1 MPDFDL
7 VVIGSG
13 PAGYAA
19 ALRGAEL
26 GGRIAVVESETVGGN
41 CLRYNCI
48 PSNILLDTARAAI
61 DLQELALMGVVP
73 AGSASLS
80 RAVARQGRIVSATAE
95 GMANLLQF
103 RGIQVTHG
111 RGRLASPTAVTVELS
126 EGGET
131 SLSAGA
137 IVIAGGARPQPPVL
151 PGLDADGVLTS
162 DQALALPEPPG
173 SLLVLG
179 GGPIGLAF
187 VLEYAFLFAAFGSSV
202 TVVEAGAHVLPEEDA
217 DLTAYLVQAL
227 EAAGVRVLAGSRVA
241 GIDRKN
247 GVQQASVE
255 TPAGPVTVDA
265 ELIVAPDCRAPFV
278 EGLGAEAAGLPV
290 VDGALSVDEHC
301 RTAVSTIFA
310 VGDVTGGLRLS
321 SGRSVMLS
329 HTGAHQGRVAAENAL
344 GQSSRV
350 DLRVVPRCIHTQPE
364 LASVGLT
371 EEAARAQGH
380 SVVVGLCDLATNARA
395 VALGRGEGVVKVV
408 AGARHGEILGVHI
421 LGPQASEV
429 IGQAVLAMRLEATL
443 DDLAAAVHWHPSLA
457 EALTDAA
464 RQALAASSRS

>member
-26 GGRIAVVESETVGGN
+26 GGRVAVIESEVVGGN

-48 PSNILLDTARAAI
+48 PGNILLDTARATL

-73 AGSASLS
+73 ALSASFT
-80 RAVARQGRIVSATAE
+80 RAIARQDRIVSATAE

-103 RGIQVTHG
+103 RGVQVVRG
-111 RGRLASPTAVTVELS
+111 RGRLASPAAVTVELS
-126 EGGET
+126 EGGEK

-137 IVIAGGARPQPPVL
+137 IVIATGARPQPPAL
-151 PGLDADGVLTS
+151 PGLEGDGVLTS

-179 GGPIGLAF
+179 GGAIDLAF
-187 VLEYAFLFAAFGSSV
+187 ALEYAFLFAVFGSSV
-202 TVVEAGAHVLPEEDA
+202 TVVESGPHVLPEEDP
-217 DLTAYLVQAL
+217 DLCAYLVQAL
-227 EAAGVRVLAGSRVA
+227 QAAGVRVLAASKVV
-241 GIDRKN
+241 GIDTAGGLRR
-247 GVQQASVE
+247 ASVE
-255 TPAGPVTVDA
+255 TPTGPVTVDA
-265 ELIVAPDCRAPFV
+265 ELVVAPDCRAPFV

-290 VDGALSVDEHC
+290 AGGALTVDEHC
-301 RTAVSTIFA
+301 RTAVPTIFA
-310 VGDVTGGLRLS
+310 VGDVTGG
-321 SGRSVMLS
+321 VMLS
-329 HTGAHQGRVAAENAL
+329 HAGAHQGRVAAENAL

-371 EEAARAQGH
+371 EEAARAEGH

-395 VALGRGEGVVKVV
+395 VALGRSEGVVKIV

-443 DDLAAAVHWHPSLA
+443 DDLAAAMHWHPSLA

-464 RQALAASSRS
+464 RQALAAGGR